1 MLDTGGG
8 IARASWFF
16 GNEPFLVYNVD
27 IQSNIDLKNDSGTVI
42 RTYTITTNQV
52 LHLQKAATT
61 TNTNVIDQFE
71 NAISNL
77 IVMAKSINKS
87 MWLGDNGAY
96 VEEQSRQ

>member
-1 MLDTGGG
+1 MKKIIILL
-8 IARASWFF
+8 ILFVASPAFADYTI
-16 GNEPFLVYNVD
+16 E
-27 IQSNIDLKNDSGTVI
+27 LKNESDTII

-52 LHLQKAATT
+52 LHLQKAAAV

-71 NAISNL
+71 NAIYNL

-87 MWLGDNGAY
+87 MWLNNNGAY